1 MDTIKT
7 GSHCG
12 ICVLGTTEEKM
23 KQQQRGKA
31 ESSWLAA
38 RRCLALLLR
47 LQAGSASKESLLE
60 AVYQYVGEDAYGDA
74 DGEALN
80 GRFEGD
86 KNRLE
91 KNLQIKIAY
100 SRVEKGYAIIWHE
113 RPFLNLPDHD
123 LETLAYLADTFKEG
137 SPRATDVRQ
146 LIDRLIDWLPSERRK
161 RFYRLSGQQPTAD
174 LHLRDSEEI
183 APDVWEAVLEAWQ
196 AKQELQFDYLSS
208 QQEDGQ
214 KRQHHIQPW
223 DLDFTERGHWQ
234 LRGFCLFNDGP
245 NGPWHPNDYINY
257 RVSRIV
263 SGNANVL
270 PRKLPGVRP
279 NGRPRQVIF
288 ELAPSIARFGISHRK
303 ELIGEPQIT
312 PLDGG
317 WVHVEG
323 QTHDVFDLARNL
335 LYYGKNCHVLGGK
348 ELQQEMQELVRGL
361 RELYE

>member
-1 MDTIKT
+1 M
-7 GSHCG
+7 
-12 ICVLGTTEEKM
+12 
-23 KQQQRGKA
+23 
-31 ESSWLAA
+31 
-38 RRCLALLLR
+38 
-47 LQAGSASKESLLE
+47 LLE
-60 AVYQYVGEDAYGDA
+60 AVYRYAGEDAYGFTSDKPLDKRFRGDLSRLA
-74 DGEALN
+74 DS
-80 GRFEGD
+80 
-86 KNRLE
+86 
-91 KNLQIKIAY
+91 LQVGISY
-100 SRVEKGYAIIWHE
+100 SKVDKGYTIEWRE
-113 RPFLNLPDHD
+113 RPFLNLPDPD
-123 LETLAYLADTFKEG
+123 LETLAYLADTFKED

-146 LIDRLIDWLPSERRK
+146 LIDRLIDWLPSERQK

-174 LHLRDSEEI
+174 LRLRDSEEI
-183 APDVWEAVLEAWQ
+183 APDVWKAVLEAWQ

-245 NGPWHPNDYINY
+245 HGPWHPNDYINY

-263 SGNANVL
+263 SGSANVL

-288 ELAPSIARFGISHRK
+288 ELAPTITRFGISHRK

-317 WVHVEG
+317 WVRVES

-348 ELQQEMQELVRGL
+348 KLLEEMRKLAADLAEIYQ
-361 RELYE
+361 